1 MMKKKGIGRTTAIL
15 AIVIVIIV
23 AAVAVYY
30 LTLPPAEG
38 IPQITGTV
46 TDKDSGLPVEGA
58 KVTADGFETFTDS
71 SGVYS
76 INVTDLDTYTIEVTK
91 KGYIPGTK
99 TVDVTKKKTYT
110 VDFII
115 EITLVKI
122 FLDPSEIA
130 LNASEVSVGY
140 RFNVTAWVS
149 EVEDLFGYQVALYYN
164 ASVINVTNAWQPT
177 WNSSYVFYGKTEEPL
192 NASEYFGS
200 WGNYL
205 IGSTLLAGTES
216 FTGDGLLAVFEFE
229 IVASPAVD
237 LTSDLIVSY
246 VPAGGTFE
254 TRLKDSSNNVIYFT
268 ATDGS
273 YGYTS

>member
-1 MMKKKGIGRTTAIL
+1 MKKKGIGRTTAIL

-30 LTLPPAEG
+30 LTLPPAGG

-91 KGYIPGTK
+91 AGYIPGTK

-115 EITLVKI
+115 EITLVEI

-149 EVEDLFGYQVALYYN
+149 EVEDLFAYQVALYYN

-177 WNSSYVFYGKTEEPL
+177 WNSSYVFYGKTEKPL
-192 NASEYFGS
+192 NESEYFDS
-200 WGNYL
+200 WGHYL
-205 IGSTLLAGTES
+205 IGSSLLEETES

-229 IVASPAVD
+229 IVESPAVD
-237 LTSDLIVSY
+237 LTSDLIISY
-246 VPAGGTFE
+246 IPSGGTFE
-254 TRLKDSSNNVIYFT
+254 TKLKDSSEAVIYFT
-268 ATDGS
+268 ATDGH
-273 YGYTS
+273 YEYTS

>member
-1 MMKKKGIGRTTAIL
+1 MKKKGIGRTTAIL

-149 EVEDLFGYQVALYYN
+149 EVEDLFAYQVALYYN

-246 VPAGGTFE
+246 IPAGGTFE

>member
-1 MMKKKGIGRTTAIL
+1 MKKKGIGRTTAIL